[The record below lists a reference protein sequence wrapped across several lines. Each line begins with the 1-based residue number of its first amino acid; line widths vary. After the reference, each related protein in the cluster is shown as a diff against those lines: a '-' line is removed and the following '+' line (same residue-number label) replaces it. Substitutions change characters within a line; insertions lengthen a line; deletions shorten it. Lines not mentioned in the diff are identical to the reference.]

1 MSYSNIGRL
10 AADPE
15 IKFFESGRS
24 LCEFTLAIDSP
35 ETVKSEDGRYKP
47 KTVWLR
53 CKAWSN
59 NQGKGVASV
68 ISDYCNKGDQIFVNG
83 ELIQD
88 EWIDKATD
96 AKRREIK
103 LNVTQVKLLSSKQSK
118 PSQDESED
126 DSWADD
132 PKPVPIEPA
141 TAKRKEKPNAYASTA
156 SKGKALAYADGAEEL
171 KDVPF

>member
-1 MSYSNIGRL
+1 MNFSDVGRL
-10 AADPE
+10 AGDPE

-35 ETVKSEDGRYKP
+35 ETFKSEDGRYKP

-53 CKAWSN
+53 CKAWAN
-59 NQGKGVASV
+59 DQGKGVASV
-68 ISDYCNKGDQIFVNG
+68 ISDYCKKGDQILVKG
-83 ELIQD
+83 ALVQD
-88 EWIDKATD
+88 EWIDKATGV
-96 AKRREIK
+96 KRRDIK

-132 PKPVPIEPA
+132 PKPVPTVSA